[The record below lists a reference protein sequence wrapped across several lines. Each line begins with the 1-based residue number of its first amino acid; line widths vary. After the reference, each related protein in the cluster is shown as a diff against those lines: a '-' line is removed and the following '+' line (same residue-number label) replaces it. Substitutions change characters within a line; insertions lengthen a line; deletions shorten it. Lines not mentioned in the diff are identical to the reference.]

1 MIKIEEGGNGKFG
14 YQYFVIGGQPF
25 LFNQSYDFTGRTY
38 ETPDKVATIYYDV
51 TLDPFENSNELA
63 LYFKLHSI
71 NIKDEKYFSLIG
83 NIGSE
88 SEYIDLEGGFTGDGG
103 LNLVAET
110 DENGIVDTEIYLG
123 GDANTYTGATIVNS
137 GVTLHLESADTI
149 SDSTE
154 LKLYGNASFVVDDS
168 TGTGNEFTNFNKV
181 TLVGT
186 SSTGADGAT
195 QTQISGGGSAIKL
208 DGTGKQFSFF
218 QEDSLHPDEPQP
230 MAANFALANSPV
242 PYSSLLTHHTVN
254 VKSGSV
260 DILNGAS
267 LLVNYLGKTIG
278 GNLDPSAQDNVTD
291 LAILALGEKANV
303 LIDGYGAGDN
313 TSAHLYMGNGII
325 RLDNGSSL
333 TLAGGA
339 AIHFSAHRD
348 GMFEYP
354 YNDDGSEI
362 ADLADN
368 HKYAS
373 IELNGGTL
381 NLELDAQSHLYSD
394 HILSADHK
402 HFLIGAAY
410 VDSDGNPITSPVSV
424 ADNVTFCL
432 TSDAIN
438 RIAGLIDDTITQDWE
453 EQYHLPLEQVQQLQ
467 TIYDEQNGKYKVLM
481 DMVKDTANPSAV
493 AALQQAYQDAVPG
506 ATAEDFNNLLST
518 LVTLGMNNDVHGF
531 MFQKYGVQFT
541 DKGAYMYVLETLS
554 VEDFINQTGIQVSIK
569 NEVNEVLDI
578 LQGGKQQDYVNS
590 GAFVIINN
598 VLDTVTGEQTYDAT
612 VAAARTVDSAAQLST
627 VVGTQTL
634 AWDMLQTR
642 SDSTQRHLDSIK
654 TCRPTNCT
662 FGPIFCICTTAVTV
676 CGLT

>member
-1 MIKIEEGGNGKFG
+1 M
-14 YQYFVIGGQPF
+14 
-25 LFNQSYDFTGRTY
+25 QS
-38 ETPDKVATIYYDV
+38 
-51 TLDPFENSNELA
+51 
-63 LYFKLHSI
+63 
-71 NIKDEKYFSLIG
+71 
-83 NIGSE
+83 
-88 SEYIDLEGGFTGDGG
+88 
-103 LNLVAET
+103 
-110 DENGIVDTEIYLG
+110 
-123 GDANTYTGATIVNS
+123 
-137 GVTLHLESADTI
+137 
-149 SDSTE
+149 
-154 LKLYGNASFVVDDS
+154 
-168 TGTGNEFTNFNKV
+168 
-181 TLVGT
+181 
-186 SSTGADGAT
+186 
-195 QTQISGGGSAIKL
+195 KL

-218 QEDSLHPDEPQP
+218 QEDSLHPDESSA
-230 MAANFALANSPV
+230 AANFAPANSPV
-242 PYSSLLTHHTVN
+242 TYSGLLTHHTVN
-254 VKSGSV
+254 VTKGSV
-260 DILNGAS
+260 EILNGAS
-267 LLVNYLGKTIG
+267 LLVNYLGKTVG
-278 GNLDPSAQDNVTD
+278 GNLDETHDNMRD
-291 LAILALGEKANV
+291 LAILALSSGIDV
-303 LIDGYGAGDN
+303 RIDGYNAAEN
-313 TSAHLYMGNGII
+313 TSSHLYMGNGII

-348 GMFEYP
+348 EMFEYP

-368 HKYAS
+368 HKHAS

-402 HFLIGAAY
+402 HYLMGAAQ
-410 VDSDGNPITSPVSV
+410 VDSDGDPIDTPVNV

-432 TSDAIN
+432 TQAAID
-438 RIAGLIDDTITQDWE
+438 RIDGLIDDTIPEDWE

-481 DMVKDTANPSAV
+481 DMVKDTATPSTV

-518 LVTLGMNNDVHGF
+518 LVTLGMNNQVHGF

-598 VLDTVTGEQTYDAT
+598 VLDTVTGEQSYAAT
-612 VAAARTVDSAAQLST
+612 VAAARTVDSAAQLAT
-627 VVGTQTL
+627 VAGTQTL

-642 SDSTQRHLDSIK
+642 SGSTQRHLDSIK
-654 TCRPTNCT
+654 NLPSNKLHLWADFLYMHNSSHSMWTDVNGEREVQADLGGFIAGGDYRYNENAVAGASFSFMAGTAETTLGKTYALDISNDVYSLAGSVYAQYDVAPGWRVRGDVAYQYTNNDAEMSFPALYNISDKFT
-662 FGPIFCICTTAVTV
+662 ADVGTNAVQALVAVEKDVNLSDTVVLTPYLGVKYTYLRTDGYTSKLGAKDAFTTDAADQHIVSVPVGVKVSKEIELKNGKKVTPRAGV
-676 CGLT
+676 YV